1 MPMTTRERIL
11 AIKLLE
17 KQERNPEYAKQI
29 GIQVSMVKKDLKVTE
44 GKNV

>member
-1 MPMTTRERIL
+1 MTTRERIL

-29 GIQVSMVKKDLKVTE
+29 GIQVRMVKKDLKTME
-44 GKNV
+44 DKNV

>member
-17 KQERNPEYAKQI
+17 KQERKPDYAESL
-29 GIQVSMVKKDLKVTE
+29 GIQVRMIKRSE
-44 GKNV
+44 KNGG